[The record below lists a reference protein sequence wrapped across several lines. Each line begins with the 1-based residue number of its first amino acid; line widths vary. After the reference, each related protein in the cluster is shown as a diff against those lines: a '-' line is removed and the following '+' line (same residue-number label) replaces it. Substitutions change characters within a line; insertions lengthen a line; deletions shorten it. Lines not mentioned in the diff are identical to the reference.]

1 MPFIQTKDNTT
12 LFDRD
17 WGTAEVVSIERLR
30 VRYGDTLA
38 VDNVSLSINRG
49 EIFGILGPNGAGK
62 TTTVECVGGLR
73 RPDEGQIRV
82 LGLEVPRHRK
92 KLRTQVGIQL
102 QASELPDKLRVGEAV
117 DLFASF
123 YRDAREPD
131 ELLERLG
138 LEDKRQ
144 TRFVNLSGGQRQRL
158 SIALA
163 LVGRPQLAI
172 LDELT
177 TGLDPGARRET
188 WKLIEG
194 VRDQGV
200 TVILVTHFMEEAEYL
215 CDRVA
220 LLHHGRVIA
229 VDTPAGLASGA
240 GQRLSF
246 RPRGAL
252 DPAALRALP
261 GVSAVRSEDGRIEV
275 AGGGDLVAAVME
287 LLVSRGVVPLET
299 RLEQSSLEDAFMQM
313 TAGADAEALEG
324 DAR

>member
-1 MPFIQTKDNTT
+1 MTRT
-12 LFDRD
+12 LTRENVP
-17 WGTAEVVSIERLR
+17 GPAEVVSIERLR

-38 VDNVSLSINRG
+38 VDDVSLSVHRG

-73 RPDEGQIRV
+73 RPDAGQIRV
-82 LGLEVPRHRK
+82 LGLDVPHHRK
-92 KLRTQVGIQL
+92 ELRPRVGIQL

-138 LEDKRQ
+138 LQDKRQ

-194 VRDQGV
+194 VRDEGV
-200 TVILVTHFMEEAEYL
+200 TVILVTHFMEEAEHL

-229 VDTPAGLASGA
+229 IDTPAALASGA

-246 RPRGAL
+246 RPGGEL
-252 DPAALRALP
+252 DPAALRSLP
-261 GVSAVRSEDGRIEV
+261 AVSQVSSDNGKIEV
-275 AGGGDLVAAVME
+275 DGGGDLVAEVME

-299 RLEQSSLEDAFMQM
+299 KLEQSNLEDAFMQM
-313 TAGADAEALEG
+313 TADADAG
-324 DAR
+324 QGGGGTR

>member
-1 MPFIQTKDNTT
+1 MTLTLTRENIQ
-12 LFDRD
+12 
-17 WGTAEVVSIERLR
+17 GTAEVVSIERLR

-38 VDNVSLSINRG
+38 VDDVSLSINRG

-73 RPDEGQIRV
+73 RPDAGQIRV

-92 KLRTQVGIQL
+92 ELRAQVGIQL

-123 YRDAREPD
+123 HRNAREPD

-220 LLHHGRVIA
+220 LLHHGQVIA
-229 VDTPAGLASGA
+229 VNTPAGLASGA

-246 RPRGAL
+246 RPRGAM
-252 DPAALRALP
+252 DPTALRALP
-261 GVSAVRSEDGRIEV
+261 GVSGVRSEAGRIEV

-287 LLVSRGVVPLET
+287 LLVTRGVVPLET

-313 TAGADAEALEG
+313 TAGADAEAVEG
-324 DAR
+324 APR

>member
-1 MPFIQTKDNTT
+1 MT
-12 LFDRD
+12 LTLTRENVQ
-17 WGTAEVVSIERLR
+17 GPAEVVSIEHLR

-38 VDNVSLSINRG
+38 VDDVSLSINRG

-73 RPDEGQIRV
+73 RPDAGQIRV

-92 KLRTQVGIQL
+92 ELRPQVGIQL

-177 TGLDPGARRET
+177 TGLDPAARRET

-229 VDTPAGLASGA
+229 VNTPAGLASGA

-252 DPAALRALP
+252 DSAALRALP
-261 GVSAVRSEDGRIEV
+261 GVSGVRSEDDRIEV

-313 TAGADAEALEG
+313 TAGADADAVEG

>member
-1 MPFIQTKDNTT
+1 MAQT
-12 LFDRD
+12 LARDRGQTQD
-17 WGTAEVVSIERLR
+17 EVVSVERLR
-30 VRYGDTLA
+30 VRYGDTVA
-38 VDNVSLSINRG
+38 VDDVSLSIRRG

-62 TTTVECVGGLR
+62 TTTVECIGGLR
-73 RPDEGQIRV
+73 HPDAGQISV
-82 LGLEVPRHRK
+82 LGLEVAAHRK
-92 KLRTQVGIQL
+92 ELRQRVGIQL
-102 QASELPDKLRVGEAV
+102 QASELPDKLQVGEAM

-123 YRDAREPD
+123 YRDSRNPD
-131 ELLERLG
+131 ELLELLG
-138 LEDKRQ
+138 LQDKRGS
-144 TRFVNLSGGQRQRL
+144 RFANLSGGQRQRL

-177 TGLDPGARRET
+177 TGLDPAARRET
-188 WKLIEG
+188 WKLIEE

-220 LLHHGRVIA
+220 LLQHGRVIA
-229 VDTPAGLASGA
+229 LNTPAALASGA

-246 RPRGAL
+246 RPRGEL

-261 GVSAVRSEDGRIEV
+261 GVSQVRSDDGRIEV

-287 LLVSRGVVPLET
+287 LLVSRGVVPEET
-299 RLEQSSLEDAFMQM
+299 KIEQSNLEDAFMQM
-313 TAGADAEALEG
+313 TADADAGVEEV
-324 DAR
+324 RR

>member
-1 MPFIQTKDNTT
+1 MTHTHAHAHTHENVQGP
-12 LFDRD
+12 
-17 WGTAEVVSIERLR
+17 AEVVSIERLR

-38 VDNVSLSINRG
+38 VDDVSLSINRG

-73 RPDEGQIRV
+73 RPDAGQIRV
-82 LGLEVPRHRK
+82 LGLEVPRRHK
-92 KLRTQVGIQL
+92 ELRSRVGIQL

-123 YRDAREPD
+123 YRDAREPG

-188 WKLIEG
+188 WKLIED

-200 TVILVTHFMEEAEYL
+200 TVVLVTHFMEEAEYL

-220 LLHHGRVIA
+220 LLQHGRVIA
-229 VDTPAGLASGA
+229 LDTPAGLASGA

-252 DPAALRALP
+252 DPTALRALP
-261 GVSAVRSEDGRIEV
+261 GVSGVWSEDGRIEV
-275 AGGGDLVAAVME
+275 AGGGDLVASVME

-313 TAGADAEALEG
+313 TASADAAALEG
-324 DAR
+324 AAR

>member
-1 MPFIQTKDNTT
+1 MTPT
-12 LFDRD
+12 LMRENVQ
-17 WGTAEVVSIERLR
+17 GKTEVVSIERLR

-38 VDNVSLSINRG
+38 GDDVSLSINRG

-62 TTTVECVGGLR
+62 TTTVECIGGLR
-73 RPDEGQIRV
+73 RPDAGEIRV
-82 LGLEVPRHRK
+82 LGLEVPGHRK
-92 KLRTQVGIQL
+92 ELRPQVGIQL

-123 YRDAREPD
+123 YRDARDPD
-131 ELLERLG
+131 ELLQRLG
-138 LEDKRQ
+138 LEDKRH

-177 TGLDPGARRET
+177 TGLDPAARRET

-220 LLHHGRVIA
+220 LLHHGRVVAI
-229 VDTPAGLASGA
+229 DTPAGLASGA

-261 GVSAVRSEDGRIEV
+261 GVSAVRAEDGRIEV

-313 TAGADAEALEG
+313 TAGAEAEAVEG

>member
-1 MPFIQTKDNTT
+1 MT
-12 LFDRD
+12 LTLPRENVQ
-17 WGTAEVVSIERLR
+17 GSTEVVSIERLR

-38 VDNVSLSINRG
+38 VDDVSLSINRG

-62 TTTVECVGGLR
+62 TTTVECLGGLR
-73 RPDEGQIRV
+73 RPDAGRIRV
-82 LGLEVPRHRK
+82 LGLEVPPHRNE
-92 KLRTQVGIQL
+92 LRPQVGIQL

-123 YRDAREPD
+123 YRDAMEPD

-144 TRFVNLSGGQRQRL
+144 TRFADLSGGQRQRL

-246 RPRGAL
+246 RPRGAV
-252 DPAALRALP
+252 DPAELRALP
-261 GVSAVRSEDGRIEV
+261 GIGGARSEDGRIEV
-275 AGGGDLVAAVME
+275 AGGGDLVATVME

-313 TAGADAEALEG
+313 TAGADAEAVEG
-324 DAR
+324 DPR

>member
-1 MPFIQTKDNTT
+1 MTPT
-12 LFDRD
+12 LTRENVQ
-17 WGTAEVVSIERLR
+17 GPAEVVSIERLR

-38 VDNVSLSINRG
+38 VDDVSLSINRG

-73 RPDEGQIRV
+73 RPDAGQIRV
-82 LGLEVPRHRK
+82 LGLEAPRHRK
-92 KLRTQVGIQL
+92 ELRPQVGIQL

-229 VDTPAGLASGA
+229 VNTPAGLASGA

-313 TAGADAEALEG
+313 TAGADAEAVEG

>member
-1 MPFIQTKDNTT
+1 
-12 LFDRD
+12 
-17 WGTAEVVSIERLR
+17 
-30 VRYGDTLA
+30 
-38 VDNVSLSINRG
+38 
-49 EIFGILGPNGAGK
+49 
-62 TTTVECVGGLR
+62 VECVGGLR
-73 RPDEGQIRV
+73 RADAGQIRV
-82 LGLEVPRHRK
+82 LGLEVPRQRK
-92 KLRTQVGIQL
+92 ELRQQVGIQL

-123 YRDAREPD
+123 YRDPRDPD
-131 ELLERLG
+131 VLLELLG
-138 LEDKRQ
+138 LEGKRR
-144 TRFVNLSGGQRQRL
+144 TRFANLSGGQRQRL

-215 CDRVA
+215 CNRVA

-229 VDTPAGLASGA
+229 LDTPAALASGA

-246 RPRGAL
+246 RPRGEL
-252 DPAALRALP
+252 DPDALRALP
-261 GVSAVRSEDGRIEV
+261 GVRQVRSDDGRIEV

-287 LLVSRGVVPLET
+287 VLVSREVVPLET
-299 RLEQSSLEDAFMQM
+299 KLEQSSLEDAFMQM
-313 TAGADAEALEG
+313 TAEG
-324 DAR
+324 EVDRDKEGVR

>member
-1 MPFIQTKDNTT
+1 MTPT
-12 LFDRD
+12 LMREN
-17 WGTAEVVSIERLR
+17 GQGPAEVVSIERLR

-38 VDNVSLSINRG
+38 VDDVSLSINRG

-73 RPDEGQIRV
+73 RPDAGQVSV

-92 KLRTQVGIQL
+92 ELRPQVGIQL

-252 DPAALRALP
+252 DPAALRDLP

-313 TAGADAEALEG
+313 TAGADAEAVEG